1 VHALQPLI
9 GQLIFAIQPSKL
21 ENNGAAQSINCY
33 VDKCYTVAARY
44 YKLVVI
50 HISSISSIV
59 PVVVMATTLAKAQMP
74 ESILDATQACLRS
87 FNECLTV
94 PVLGHR
100 EWVENRLADFNL
112 WAAGVGA
119 SAKESLSLDSRL
131 VCEPGM
137 RTVVIDLLKTLM
149 VYVHQCK
156 NIGRF
161 NVTYHFAGLT
171 VFQGSKSKANVENLM
186 PPHQVRL

>member
-1 VHALQPLI
+1 MLDSSGQILQACCYSYLEH
-9 GQLIFAIQPSKL
+9 KL
-21 ENNGAAQSINCY
+21 H
-33 VDKCYTVAARY
+33 
-44 YKLVVI
+44 L
-50 HISSISSIV
+50 
-59 PVVVMATTLAKAQMP
+59 PVVVMATTLAEAQMP

-94 PVLGHR
+94 PVLRHR
-100 EWVENRLADFNL
+100 EWVENRLADFSL

-119 SAKESLSLDSRL
+119 SAKERLSLDSRL

-137 RTVVIDLLKTLM
+137 RTVVIDLLKTLI

-156 NIGRF
+156 TIGRF
-161 NVTYHFAGLT
+161 NMTYQFARLT